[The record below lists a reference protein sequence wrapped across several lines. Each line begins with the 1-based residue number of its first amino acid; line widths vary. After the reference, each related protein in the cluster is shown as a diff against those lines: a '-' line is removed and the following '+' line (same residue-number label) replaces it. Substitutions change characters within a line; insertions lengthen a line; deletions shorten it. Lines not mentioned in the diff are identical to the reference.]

1 MGLQTGKQIF
11 HAFFTED
18 IRLVILDHTNS
29 KMARIRSKIGVNN
42 RDKATYKDVTIIELD
57 AVYAILIVGGA
68 RNDNHLN
75 TNDMF
80 RDDFGANF
88 YR

>member
-1 MGLQTGKQIF
+1 MDLETGKQLF
-11 HAFFTED
+11 HAFYTED

-29 KMARIRSKIGVNN
+29 KMARIRSNIGVNN
-42 RDKATYKDVTIIELD
+42 KDKATYKDVTIIELD
-57 AVYAILIVGGA
+57 AVYAILIVAGA
-68 RNDNHLN
+68 RHDNHLN
-75 TNDMF
+75 TKDMY